1 MTVEDMREYK
11 EGYRDG
17 LRVGANIAKTVADD
31 NGTAGDVVELITVLA
46 DSHVLDHEQHKEG
59 TTNER

>member
-1 MTVEDMREYK
+1 VSIQDLREYK

-17 LRVGANIAKTVADD
+17 LHVGANIAKVVADD

-46 DSHVLDHEQHKEG
+46 DSHVLDAPEQ
-59 TTNER
+59 T